1 MRRARFW
8 VDGVPVP
15 QGSVSALGGHIV
27 AVTPRLAVWR
37 ADIKEAAMATEWG
50 SLGALDVPCG
60 ILVTFYLPA
69 PQKPR
74 WRVPGVK
81 PDGDKLLRA
90 VQDALTATPERKR
103 RGKRGG
109 IVPATP
115 GLVTDDSR
123 FTQGAY
129 RKAYGG
135 PGAFVNVWEIEL

>member
-1 MRRARFW
+1 LRRARFW
-8 VDGVPVP
+8 VDGVPIP
-15 QGSVSALGGHIV
+15 QGSISVLGGHAV

-37 ADIKEAAMATEWG
+37 ADIKAAAMATEWG
-50 SLGALDVPCG
+50 TLGPLNVPCG
-60 ILVTFYLPA
+60 LSVQFYLPR

-74 WRVPGVK
+74 WPVPGVK

-109 IVPATP
+109 IIPATP

-123 FTQGAY
+123 FTVGMY

-135 PGAFVNVWEIEL
+135 PGALVLVWEIEL